1 MKSISFH
8 EEDEQHRIRT
18 RFEKSGIHPERL
30 IMLDWV
36 NGGLDHLA
44 CYNLIDAALDPY
56 PYGGATTTAEAL
68 WMGVPVITLR
78 HSGMAGCLSTSI
90 LAHGGQNQWIANN
103 LEEYLHIA
111 QTLLITVLA
120 VIGSP
125 KLRYEMQ
132 KSPVG
137 DGRRLSQALESLYLN
152 LLQRGAKPS

>member
-1 MKSISFH
+1 MKKI
-8 EEDEQHRIRT
+8 EQHRIRT

-36 NGGLDHLA
+36 YGGLDHLA

-111 QTLLITVLA
+111 QTLFNYGARSDRERL
-120 VIGSP
+120 